1 MHGFI
6 STAHPWRTMKRKNQE
21 RRTKSHSNT
30 VACGLVFLIGIL
42 FCTPAARSQTTVDIG
57 GIMTVNYIN
66 GGDGNSPL
74 VYNEGLPGFDLVAD
88 LFVNLRVSDEATVFV
103 ELETA
108 RGWDVQLYGGSLTY
122 KISRERLKVEAGK
135 FVAPFGNFLP
145 RRFPPQNFL
154 YGFPLHYEYRTGLA
168 TNDVPQNNQQL
179 LRARGSGRGNYETAS
194 TTAHTDFLQRSSTG
208 GNPLRTL
215 MAEGIVAPAQPMTGH
230 IIVGSDGVKMIAKQT
245 YISGV
250 QFFGKFNGLGYSLGL
265 ANGALCYPADLSVSQ
280 RPMVFGR
287 LHVQPLIG
295 LTLGLSGAS
304 GSYLNHKLVQDKHPD
319 LQPEKYAQHIVGF
332 DVEYSRGYVVFF
344 GESAFS
350 RWKSP
355 YIREHLDALSFTA
368 EMRYKILPRL
378 FVAV

>member
-1 MHGFI
+1 LAIF
-6 STAHPWRTMKRKNQE
+6 
-21 RRTKSHSNT
+21 
-30 VACGLVFLIGIL
+30 
-42 FCTPAARSQTTVDIG
+42 
-57 GIMTVNYIN
+57 
-66 GGDGNSPL
+66 
-74 VYNEGLPGFDLVAD
+74 
-88 LFVNLRVSDEATVFV
+88 
-103 ELETA
+103 
-108 RGWDVQLYGGSLTY
+108 
-122 KISRERLKVEAGK
+122 
-135 FVAPFGNFLP
+135 P

-179 LRARGSGRGNYETAS
+179 LRARGSGRGNYETGSAA
-194 TTAHTDFLQRSSTG
+194 AHVDFLQRSSPG
-208 GNPLRTL
+208 GNPLRTP
-215 MAEGIVAPAQPMTGH
+215 MTAGIVAPAQPMTGH

-250 QFFGKFNGLGYSLGL
+250 QFFGKFNGWGYSLGL

-319 LQPEKYAQHIVGF
+319 LQPEKYAQHIAGV
-332 DVEYSRGYVVFF
+332 DVEYSRGYVVIF

-350 RWKSP
+350 RWESP
-355 YIREHLDALSFTA
+355 YIREHLDALAFTA

-378 FVAV
+378 FVAGRYGRINFSEIADAQDFDADGKLSEPWEFPIWRLESAVGCHLSRHAIVKAVWQINRTDSGGAGDPADDLAVIQMTVFF